1 MPIEARLSVLEGG
14 KAAEHLQTCLA
25 LRAALQNARAH
36 DGLLS
41 IDVKSVLLLNDVY
54 GRVYDQVPSDVLL
67 WQSEAARPVL
77 FEPDLRDSEKVGY
90 LGTWNLDF
98 LRWLRGISME
108 ASEVVEIYYE
118 HERGDTLY
126 ESAWWES
133 APSSAEG
140 RAEVFGIQNNEGMD
154 EPLWR
159 AEVIRLAD
167 GRIEVREG

>member
-1 MPIEARLSVLEGG
+1 MPIEARLSVPEGG
-14 KAAEHLQTCLA
+14 KAAENLQTCLA
-25 LRAALQNARAH
+25 LRAALQNARA
-36 DGLLS
+36 DGGLLL
-41 IDVKSVLLLNDVY
+41 IDVKSVLLLQDVY
-54 GRVYDQVPSDVLL
+54 GRVHDHAPSDLLL
-67 WQSEAARPVL
+67 WQRDAARPVL
-77 FEPDLRDSEKVGY
+77 FEPDLRDFEKVGY

-98 LRWLRGISME
+98 LRWLRGISIE

-118 HERGDTLY
+118 YERGDTLY

-140 RAEVFGIQNNEGMD
+140 RVEVFGIQSNDGMD

>member
-1 MPIEARLSVLEGG
+1 MPIEARLSIPEGG
-14 KAAEHLQTCLA
+14 KAVERLQTCLA
-25 LRAALQNARAH
+25 LHAALENAKAQ

-41 IDVKSVLLLNDVY
+41 IDVKSVLLLKDVY
-54 GRVYDQVPSDVLL
+54 GRVHDHAPADILL
-67 WQSEAARPVL
+67 WQGESARPVL
-77 FEPDLRDSEKVGY
+77 FEPDLGDSEKVGY

-108 ASEVVEIYYE
+108 ASEVVEIFYD

-140 RAEVFGIQNNEGMD
+140 RIEVFGIQNNDGMD

>member
-1 MPIEARLSVLEGG
+1 MPIEARLSVLERG
-14 KAAEHLQTCLA
+14 KAAKHIQSCLA
-25 LRAALQNARAH
+25 LHAALQNARAH

-54 GRVYDQVPSDVLL
+54 GRVHDQAPSDVLL
-67 WQSEAARPVL
+67 WQREVARPVL
-77 FEPDLRDSEKVGY
+77 FEADLGDSEKVGY

-98 LRWLRGISME
+98 LRWLRGISIA
-108 ASEVVEIYYE
+108 ASEGVEIFYE

-133 APSSAEG
+133 APSSAEE
-140 RAEVFGIQNNEGMD
+140 RVEVFGIQSNEGMG
-154 EPLWR
+154 EPMWR

-167 GRIEVREG
+167 GQIEVREG